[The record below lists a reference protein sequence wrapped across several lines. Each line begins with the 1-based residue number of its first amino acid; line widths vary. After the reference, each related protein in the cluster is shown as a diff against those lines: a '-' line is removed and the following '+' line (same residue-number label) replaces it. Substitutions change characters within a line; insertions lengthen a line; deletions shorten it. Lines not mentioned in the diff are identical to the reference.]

1 VTVVGELRAR
11 GLSLA
16 LAAAVVGVSGRTVQ
30 RWARRGRPAEPL
42 EPPRRRAVRS
52 PTAPGLVH
60 RVVRLVRDLH
70 GLIGAE
76 ALRHA
81 VPGVSRREA
90 ATIKQT
96 TLTDLERARRA
107 ETARIQITVPGVL
120 RGVDG
125 MQIATT
131 GGPMHVLVAADGCI
145 PYRTSLQP
153 AEQYDGVTVAD
164 FLAGDFAQH
173 GAPLV
178 CRLDRARCHDTP
190 AVQAVLRAHEVLALH
205 GPPHC
210 PRFYGQLE
218 RQNREH
224 REWLQAADPI
234 EPAAL
239 PALVAQLQVTMNGG
253 WPRRG
258 LLWQTPEE
266 RWRQRPGLRDDRR
279 ALREEVIERHT
290 RIQRHVTVHGKPADF
305 TERLAI
311 EQALTARGY
320 LRRVPEGWC

>member
-1 VTVVGELRAR
+1 VTRVGELRAS
-11 GLSLA
+11 GVSLA

-30 RWARRGRPAEPL
+30 RWARRAEPL
-42 EPPRRRAVRS
+42 SPPPRRDSRP
-52 PTAPGLVH
+52 PTAPGLVQ
-60 RVVRLVRDLH
+60 RVVSLVRELH

-81 VPGVSRREA
+81 VPGISRRA
-90 ATIKQT
+90 AAAIKRAT
-96 TLTDLERARRA
+96 VIDLARARRA
-107 ETARIQITVPGVL
+107 AAARIQITVPGVL

-125 MQIATT
+125 MHVVTA
-131 GGPMHVLVAADGCI
+131 GGPVHVLVAADGCI

-153 AEQYDGVTVAD
+153 AARYDGARVAD
-164 FLAGDFAQH
+164 FLAGDFARH

-190 AVQAVLRAHEVLALH
+190 AVQDVLRAHEVLTLH

-210 PRFYGQLE
+210 PGFYGQIE

-224 REWLQAADPI
+224 RGWLQAAGTLAPV
-234 EPAAL
+234 AL
-239 PALVAQLQVTMNGG
+239 AGCVAQLQATMNRD
-253 WPRRG
+253 WPRRS

-266 RWRQRPGLRDDRR
+266 RWRQRPMLPDNRR
-279 ALREEVIERHT
+279 ALHEEVIERRA
-290 RIQRHVTVHGKPADF
+290 RIQRHLTVHGKPADF

>member
-1 VTVVGELRAR
+1 
-11 GLSLA
+11 LSLA
-16 LAAAVVGVSGRTVQ
+16 LAAAVVGASVRTVQ
-30 RWARRGRPAEPL
+30 RWAQRAQRGEPLVQPPRPSARPAAAL
-42 EPPRRRAVRS
+42 
-52 PTAPGLVH
+52 GLVQ
-60 RVVRLVRDLH
+60 RVVSLVRELH

-90 ATIKQT
+90 AAIKHAT
-96 TLTDLERARRA
+96 VSDLERARRA
-107 ETARIQITVPGVL
+107 AAARIQITVPGVL

-125 MQIATT
+125 MHLATP
-131 GGPMHVLVAADGCI
+131 GGPMHLLVAADGCL

-153 AEQYDGVTVAD
+153 AAHYDGTTVAD

-190 AVQAVLRAHEVLALH
+190 AVHDVLRAHGVLALH

-224 REWLQAADPI
+224 RGWLQAAGTL

-239 PALVAQLQVTMNGG
+239 ASFTAQLHAVMNGR
-253 WPRRG
+253 WPRRD
-258 LLWQTPEE
+258 LLWQTAEE
-266 RWRQRPGLRDDRR
+266 RWRQRPVLLDDRR
-279 ALREEVIERHT
+279 ALREEVIERRT
-290 RIQRHVTVHGKPADF
+290 RIQRHLTVHRKPADF
-305 TERLAI
+305 AERLAI
-311 EQALTARGY
+311 EQALTHRGY
-320 LRRVPEGWC
+320 LRRVPGGWC